1 MQYAA
6 IPLRGSRLARAARS
20 LARDSPMHPTHK
32 ARKRQERPPIHQ
44 QWPRRRK
51 GHTIPIPC
59 GISDCEP
66 CETRHATTDMP
77 PTDEGVGRSEL
88 DDLDAERRPPPLPPR
103 RPSLQIDAGQLAKP
117 TTALSSIDVQ
127 TLSFPDGSRGTF
139 EGAGAP
145 SSNKAHSRVASGYT
159 TPADL
164 GGFVPGSA
172 LPAHERVQPDDSI
185 SVMSFA
191 PTLRPPADLA
201 SLVAGEMN
209 KKSRAWAML
218 RSQSATVQPFQSPRF
233 RANDG
238 LGTFEREFDE
248 IPPEQDGNDEERL
261 TRWRSKL
268 KHYMI
273 LSSAGKPIWS
283 RHGDLSLINSSMGVV
298 QTIISFYEGMKN
310 PLQGFTAGNARFVVT
325 TEGPL
330 YFVAISR
337 LGESDVQL
345 RDQLKALYMQI
356 LSTLTLPTLTKIFV
370 HRPST
375 DLRTPL
381 QGTESLLSSLADS
394 FTKGSPTSMLGSL
407 ECLKIRKS
415 HRYSINNAFLKI
427 RTDKLLYGL
436 IVAGGKLVSVVRP
449 RRHSLHPSDLQL
461 IFNMLFESGGVQ
473 AGGGENWIP
482 LCLPAF
488 NSSGYLYMYVS
499 FFEECSTAEEEAAA
513 AATTQQSSPTPPDE
527 QIAIILISPDKES
540 FYDLKEMRDKVAS
553 SLKKQGYLD
562 IIQTAAR
569 AGRPKIPT
577 IAPGSQVSHFIY
589 KSRANVQF
597 CMSSLEPFS
606 GTLSHS
612 SSRDPLHPRL
622 DHVDEEESKNS
633 NNNDDTNNKFKT
645 TTTTTSPNTHQST
658 DSHHRLDTG
667 LVSRRRLMTL
677 YHHLHAS
684 VHARHSHLKVLH
696 CVGED
701 ATSLAWVTPVF
712 EFYCV
717 AGPNVSRGM
726 MTQGANK
733 LIRWAQKEEER
744 LFIIGGGVF

>member
-1 MQYAA
+1 MVQ
-6 IPLRGSRLARAARS
+6 PDESVGHNEPRAV
-20 LARDSPMHPTHK
+20 DV
-32 ARKRQERPPIHQ
+32 
-44 QWPRRRK
+44 
-51 GHTIPIPC
+51 
-59 GISDCEP
+59 D
-66 CETRHATTDMP
+66 
-77 PTDEGVGRSEL
+77 L
-88 DDLDAERRPPPLPPR
+88 DDDRPPPLPPR
-103 RPSLQIDAGQLAKP
+103 RLSVQIDPGYLAKP
-117 TTALSSIDVQ
+117 TTAISSIDIQ

-139 EGAGAP
+139 EGASVAP
-145 SSNKAHSRVASGYT
+145 SSRSHSRVPSGHT
-159 TPADL
+159 TPAAEL
-164 GGFVPGSA
+164 GGFTPGSA
-172 LPAHERVQPDDSI
+172 IPTHERDIGDDSI
-185 SVMSFA
+185 SIMSFA

-218 RSQSATVQPFQSPRF
+218 RSQSATVQPFQRSRQK
-233 RANDG
+233 ATDG
-238 LGTFEREFDE
+238 LGTFECEFHE
-248 IPPEQDGNDEERL
+248 IPPEGDENDEERL
-261 TRWRSKL
+261 LQWRSKL

-283 RHGDLSLINSSMGVV
+283 RHGDLGLINSSMGVV

-310 PLQGFTAGNARFVVT
+310 PLQGFTAGNARFVVA

-337 LGESDVQL
+337 LGESDIQL

-415 HRYSINNAFLKI
+415 QRYSINNAFLKVK
-427 RTDKLLYGL
+427 TENLLYGL
-436 IVAGGKLVSVVRP
+436 IVAGGKLVSVIRP

-461 IFNMLFESGGVQ
+461 IFNMLFESGGIK

-499 FFEECSTAEEEAAA
+499 FFEEPSTEEAAKP
-513 AATTQQSSPTPPDE
+513 TISSEE
-527 QIAIILISPDKES
+527 QIAIILISPDRES

-553 SLKKQGYLD
+553 SLKKHGHLD
-562 IIQTAAR
+562 VIKAAAK
-569 AGRPKIPT
+569 AGRPKLT
-577 IAPGSQVSHFIY
+577 DVAPGSQISHFLY

-606 GTLSHS
+606 RVLEQTGDNQTEDDEIEGADT
-612 SSRDPLHPRL
+612 RKT
-622 DHVDEEESKNS
+622 DH
-633 NNNDDTNNKFKT
+633 
-645 TTTTTSPNTHQST
+645 
-658 DSHHRLDTG
+658 G

-677 YHHLHAS
+677 YHQLHAS

-696 CVGED
+696 CVGQD
-701 ATSLAWVTPVF
+701 ATSLAWVTPIF

-717 AGPNVSRGM
+717 AGPNVSRAM

-733 LIRWAQKEEER
+733 IIQWAKKEEER

>member
-1 MQYAA
+1 MVQSDDGAGRNE
-6 IPLRGSRLARAARS
+6 P
-20 LARDSPMHPTHK
+20 RDSNG
-32 ARKRQERPPIHQ
+32 RVE
-44 QWPRRRK
+44 
-51 GHTIPIPC
+51 
-59 GISDCEP
+59 DV
-66 CETRHATTDMP
+66 
-77 PTDEGVGRSEL
+77 EG
-88 DDLDAERRPPPLPPR
+88 DRPPPLPPR
-103 RPSLQIDAGQLAKP
+103 QPPLPVDAGQLARPTP
-117 TTALSSIDVQ
+117 TTALSSIDIQ

-139 EGAGAP
+139 EAESQA
-145 SSNKAHSRVASGYT
+145 AVTASGT
-159 TPADL
+159 MAASRASSGHVTPVEL

-172 LPAHERVQPDDSI
+172 LPFGRGSDVADDSI
-185 SVMSFA
+185 SIMSFS

-201 SLVAGEMN
+201 SLVTEEVN

-218 RSQSATVQPFQSPRF
+218 RSQSTAVQPFQRV
-233 RANDG
+233 RHDATDG
-238 LGTFEREFDE
+238 LGKFECEFED
-248 IPPEQDGNDEERL
+248 IPGEETMNDEERL
-261 TRWRSKL
+261 DLWKSKL

-298 QTIISFYEGMKN
+298 QTIISFYESMQN
-310 PLQGFTAGNARFVVT
+310 PLQGFTAGNTRFVVS

-394 FTKGSPTSMLGSL
+394 FTKGSPTSMLGAL

-415 HRYSINNAFLKI
+415 QRHTINNAFLKV
-427 RTDKLLYGL
+427 RAEKLLYGL
-436 IVAGGKLVSVVRP
+436 IVAGGRLVSVIRP

-461 IFNMLFESGGVQ
+461 IFNMLFESGGIK
-473 AGGGENWIP
+473 AGGGENWVP

-499 FFEECSTAEEEAAA
+499 FFDEAEPNG
-513 AATTQQSSPTPPDE
+513 TTEPAPSPDE
-527 QIAIILISPDKES
+527 QIAIILISADRES
-540 FYDLKEMRDKVAS
+540 FYDLKEMRDNVAN
-553 SLKKQGYLD
+553 SLTKNGSLN
-562 IIQTAAR
+562 IIKAA
-569 AGRPKIPT
+569 AKLGRPKVT
-577 IAPGSQVSHFIY
+577 DVAPGSQISHFLY

-597 CMSSLEPFS
+597 CMSTLDSFCGS
-606 GTLSHS
+606 TGTSQGSMADDEAEGAEES
-612 SSRDPLHPRL
+612 SS
-622 DHVDEEESKNS
+622 DHY
-633 NNNDDTNNKFKT
+633 
-645 TTTTTSPNTHQST
+645 
-658 DSHHRLDTG
+658 G
-667 LVSRRRLMTL
+667 MVSRRRLMTH
-677 YHHLHAS
+677 YHQLHAS

-696 CVGED
+696 CVGQD
-701 ATSLAWVTPVF
+701 ATSLAWVTPIF

-717 AGPNVSRGM
+717 AGPNASRAVL
-726 MTQGANK
+726 TQGANK
-733 LIRWAQKEEER
+733 IIQWARKEEER

>member
-1 MQYAA
+1 MVQ
-6 IPLRGSRLARAARS
+6 P
-20 LARDSPMHPTHK
+20 D
-32 ARKRQERPPIHQ
+32 
-44 QWPRRRK
+44 
-51 GHTIPIPC
+51 
-59 GISDCEP
+59 D
-66 CETRHATTDMP
+66 
-77 PTDEGVGRSEL
+77 GVGRNEL
-88 DDLDAERRPPPLPPR
+88 PDSYGRPEDVENDHPPPLPPR
-103 RPSLQIDAGQLAKP
+103 RPSVQLDAGQLAKP

-139 EGAGAP
+139 EADPQAAAVA
-145 SSNKAHSRVASGYT
+145 SSSSKPPSRVPSGHA
-159 TPADL
+159 TPVEL
-164 GGFVPGSA
+164 GSA
-172 LPAHERVQPDDSI
+172 ARGPEAPGRGSDVPDETV
-185 SVMSFA
+185 SVVSYS

-209 KKSRAWAML
+209 RKSRAWAML
-218 RSQSATVQPFQSPRF
+218 RSQSATVQPFQRV
-233 RANDG
+233 RHDENDS
-238 LGTFEREFDE
+238 LGTFENEFEE
-248 IPPEQDGNDEERL
+248 IPAEEKLNDEERL
-261 TRWRSKL
+261 ALWRSKL

-310 PLQGFTAGNARFVVT
+310 PLQGFTAGNTRFVVA

-394 FTKGSPTSMLGSL
+394 FTKGSPSSLLGAL

-415 HRYSINNAFLKI
+415 QRHTINNAFLKS
-427 RTDKLLYGL
+427 RTEKLLYGL
-436 IVAGGKLVSVVRP
+436 IVAGGKLVSVIRP

-461 IFNMLFESGGVQ
+461 IFNMLFESGGIK
-473 AGGGENWIP
+473 AGGGENWVP

-499 FFEECSTAEEEAAA
+499 FFDEASPDETSQSPPVPEEE
-513 AATTQQSSPTPPDE
+513 
-527 QIAIILISPDKES
+527 IAIVLISADKES
-540 FYDLKEMRDKVAS
+540 FYDLKEMRDKVAES
-553 SLKKQGYLD
+553 LEKNGSLK
-562 IIQTAAR
+562 IIKTAAKL
-569 AGRPKIPT
+569 GRPKVT
-577 IAPGSQVSHFIY
+577 DVSPGSQISHFLY

-597 CMSSLEPFS
+597 CMSTLESFS
-606 GTLSHS
+606 GTTGS
-612 SSRDPLHPRL
+612 SQGSTADGE
-622 DHVDEEESKNS
+622 DEQAVEEISAH
-633 NNNDDTNNKFKT
+633 D
-645 TTTTTSPNTHQST
+645 
-658 DSHHRLDTG
+658 G
-667 LVSRRRLMTL
+667 LVARRRLMTH
-677 YHHLHAS
+677 YHQLHAS

-696 CVGED
+696 CVGHD
-701 ATSLAWVTPVF
+701 ATSLAWVTPIF

-717 AGPNVSRGM
+717 AGPNASRAV

-733 LIRWAQKEEER
+733 IIQWAKKEEER